1 MSTGPTVIQTRYK
14 GYRFRS
20 RLEARWA
27 VFLDSLPMEWEY
39 EKEGYRLHDG
49 SPYLPDFWLPGPRIW
64 LEIKGDAPTP
74 EEIRRC
80 EQLRDETSSAVLL
93 FSGQPCERWGTLFA
107 WDLTD
112 SSGGSSEWTVAWS
125 QDADDQHDYRFY
137 LQCDELDT
145 YRREIF
151 ADAAMQTPVPIGV
164 ECVLGWQ
171 EASALRARAARF
183 EHGEKPLGQEM

>member
-1 MSTGPTVIQTRYK
+1 MIIETGYK

-27 VFLDSLPMEWEY
+27 VFLDNLPMQWQY

-49 SPYLPDFWLPGPRIW
+49 SLYLPDFWLAELGIW

-74 EEIRRC
+74 EEIRKC
-80 EQLRDETSSAVLL
+80 EQLRDETGRAVLL
-93 FSGQPCERWGTLFA
+93 FSGLPFERWGTLFA

-112 SSGGSSEWTVAWS
+112 SSGGSSEWTVAWG
-125 QDADDQHDYRFY
+125 QDADDQSEYHFY

-145 YRREIF
+145 WRREVF
-151 ADAAMQTPVPIGV
+151 CDAQMQVPMPIGLDSV
-164 ECVLGWQ
+164 IGWQ
-171 EASALRARAARF
+171 EACAIRARAARF
-183 EHGEKPLGQEM
+183 EHGETPIY